1 MHFTFGFYV
10 IGTQYQCKS
19 SNKSCFFQILA
30 ILMEKVKIGIHDIYI
45 KQGRRRQKKDK
56 KKIILDGL
64 KILNFLR
71 RATVE
76 NTVFF
81 RG

>member
-1 MHFTFGFYV
+1 
-10 IGTQYQCKS
+10 
-19 SNKSCFFQILA
+19 
-30 ILMEKVKIGIHDIYI
+30 MEKVKIGIHDIYI

>member
-1 MHFTFGFYV
+1 MT
-10 IGTQYQCKS
+10 
-19 SNKSCFFQILA
+19 
-30 ILMEKVKIGIHDIYI
+30 I
-45 KQGRRRQKKDK
+45 KQDRRRQKHKKDKK

-71 RATVE
+71 RATLE
-76 NTVFF
+76 NAVFF